1 MPLVTSA
8 LCCGRNRRGREGH
21 RADRKPGTGARKRV
35 GHGGVNNLVFR
46 AKYFGDLHNRRWLP
60 IKKFNFFIA
69 LKTLNENGVETGK
82 QPSRPRKISVLLCQ
96 VSAATVVL
104 FNVCKASATQF
115 AVQQK
120 RA

>member
-35 GHGGVNNLVFR
+35 GHGGVKNLVFR

-82 QPSRPRKISVLLCQ
+82 QPSRP
-96 VSAATVVL
+96 A
-104 FNVCKASATQF
+104 
-115 AVQQK
+115 
-120 RA
+120 